1 MFPTCFLPIEQNGY
15 TIAITMTS
23 DPEDLA
29 RSRARLAELL
39 TVPPKR
45 AVSATTV
52 TNRRIWARADE
63 QERRRMLR
71 DCGWL

>member
-1 MFPTCFLPIEQNGY
+1 M
-15 TIAITMTS
+15 IALAMTS
-23 DPEDLA
+23 NPEQLA
-29 RSRARLAELL
+29 RSRARFAELL

-45 AVSATTV
+45 PVSVTTV
-52 TNRRIWARADE
+52 ANRRIWARADE

>member
-1 MFPTCFLPIEQNGY
+1 MPDEQNGY
-15 TIAITMTS
+15 MIAITMTS

-29 RSRARLAELL
+29 RARLAELL

-45 AVSATTV
+45 PLSATTV
-52 TNRRIWARADE
+52 ANRRIWARADE